1 MEDSGLLVESLTYI
15 YQRYDLISKRYDEF
29 IHHIV
34 DFIGRQ
40 NLGIVNNIQYQI
52 LDDGGLHLIF
62 SGNELILNYS
72 FDLQGI
78 QKGRILC
85 HKKVNDEYI
94 LFSAFEYNEQGGTT
108 IPTDNNDMVYRLNDQ
123 AHAINIMLY
132 LLKTSFSTNQLSFE

>member
-1 MEDSGLLVESLTYI
+1 MKHSGLLAESLACI
-15 YQRYDLISKRYDEF
+15 YQQYELISKRYDEF

-34 DFIGRQ
+34 DFIGQQ
-40 NLGIVNNIQYQI
+40 NSGIVNHIQYQN
-52 LDDGGLHLIF
+52 LNDDGLHLIF

-72 FDLQGI
+72 FDFQGI

-94 LFSAFEYNEQGGTT
+94 LFSGFEYNEQGDTT
-108 IPTDNNDMVYRLNDQ
+108 IPTDNNMVYRLNEQ

-132 LLKTSFSTNQLSFE
+132 LLETSFSTNQLSFE